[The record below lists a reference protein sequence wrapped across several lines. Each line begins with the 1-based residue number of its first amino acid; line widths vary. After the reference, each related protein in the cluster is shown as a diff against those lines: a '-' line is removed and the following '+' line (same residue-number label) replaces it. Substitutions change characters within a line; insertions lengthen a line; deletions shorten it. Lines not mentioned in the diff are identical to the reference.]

1 MFNEYTD
8 MLTVEELCEIMNIGK
23 NSAYRLL
30 KNHEIK
36 AFQQG
41 RSWKIPK
48 YSVEEFIRLKSK

>member
-1 MFNEYTD
+1 

-48 YSVEEFIRLKSK
+48 YSVEEFIRLKAK